1 MEIPRRFYDKY
12 DNLSKEEIRVYLTL
26 CEEILFPEDLQ
37 GREYVITRTKK
48 NLMEA
53 TGMTAP
59 EIKVSLTN
67 LQKQGLVKNGRKIAL
82 RIR

>member
-1 MEIPRRFYDKY
+1 
-12 DNLSKEEIRVYLTL
+12 
-26 CEEILFPEDLQ
+26 
-37 GREYVITRTKK
+37 
-48 NLMEA
+48 MEA

-59 EIKVSLTN
+59 EIKVRLTS